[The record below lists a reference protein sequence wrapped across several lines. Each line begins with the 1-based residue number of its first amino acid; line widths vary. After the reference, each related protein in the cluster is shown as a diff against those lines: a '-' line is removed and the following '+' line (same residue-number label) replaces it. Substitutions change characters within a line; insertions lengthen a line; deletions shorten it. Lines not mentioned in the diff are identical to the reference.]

1 MARNDEEYNEEEQQA
16 QEQELP
22 PSEPETFQEK
32 FVKAT
37 PWWGISIAFHVLVFL
52 ILGTIAAFT
61 VKEKK
66 EEIIVAS
73 IPNNPPEPIV
83 EEKIQDIQKKE
94 VNLENRVE
102 DPVNINLPESDHTE
116 TPDEDFEKTAK
127 GESLDNTTLHAFKGR
142 GSNDAIGSG
151 GGAAGRYGTRRGG
164 REALAKRGGGG
175 SGAIEAVME
184 ALKWLARH
192 QNADGSWSTTQFEKN
207 CGQYGYKGQC
217 TPNEFNGKDQFDVG
231 NTGIALLAFLGAGH
245 TPASKEKIFP
255 GHALTYGDVVKRA
268 IKYLIN
274 VQDASGRIGPEVD
287 KYMYNH
293 TIAGLAL
300 TEGYGM
306 TGLAMLRNPAQ
317 KAVEFLVKSKNP
329 GFGWRYSYQSG
340 DTDSSVTG
348 WAIMVLK
355 SAEIAEITFERSVY
369 EDVKKWYDDMS
380 KEVDYNSID
389 MKPPASAGTSVGN
402 LMLTGYKSSGD
413 AGKLVAL
420 RGVND
425 TYYYTPALTAIMIM
439 STVFI
444 EKKPVAKASKAI
456 DSLLSFLPQ
465 KWSPQDKN
473 SWKLADFYYWYYASY
488 AMFQVT
494 TEKDGRWTR
503 WNTAMKTAL
512 LETQNLKGFEG
523 QCKRGSWEPVD
534 RWACE
539 GGRVYTTAMGALTL
553 EVYYRYAKVLQERH

>member
-1 MARNDEEYNEEEQQA
+1 MARNDEEYYEEEQQQ
-16 QEQELP
+16 QEEALP
-22 PSEPETFQEK
+22 PGEPETFQEK
-32 FVKAT
+32 FVRAT
-37 PWWGISIAFHVLVFL
+37 PWWGISISLHILLFL
-52 ILGTIAAFT
+52 ILGTIAAF
-61 VKEKK
+61 KAQEKK

-73 IPNNPPEPIV
+73 IPNIPPEPIV
-83 EEKIQDIQKKE
+83 EVKIQDNQKKE

-102 DPVNINLPESDHTE
+102 DPVNIKLPESDHTE

-142 GSNDAIGSG
+142 GANDSIGSG

-164 REALAKRGGGG
+164 QQELAKRGGGG
-175 SGAIEAVME
+175 TDTIVAVTE

-207 CGQYGYKGQC
+207 CGRYGYKGQC
-217 TPNEFNGKDQFDVG
+217 TPNEFKGKDEFDVG
-231 NTGIALLAFLGAGH
+231 NTGLALLAFLGAGY
-245 TPASKEKIFP
+245 TPASKKQIFP

-268 IKYLIN
+268 LKYLISI
-274 VQDASGRIGPEVD
+274 QDASGRIGPECE

-293 TIAGLAL
+293 TIAALAL
-300 TEGYGM
+300 TEAYGM
-306 TGLAMLRNPAQ
+306 TNLAMLRNPAQ
-317 KAVEFLVKSKNP
+317 KAVEFTVKAKNP
-329 GFGWRYSYQSG
+329 GFGWRYAYQSG

-355 SAEIAEITFERSVY
+355 SAEIAEISFERSVY
-369 EDVKKWYDDMS
+369 EDVKKWYDDVS
-380 KEVDYNSID
+380 KEVDYNSIEL
-389 MKPPASAGTSVGN
+389 KPPASAGTSVGN

-413 AGKLVAL
+413 AGRLVAL
-420 RGVND
+420 RGVNEH
-425 TYYYTPALTAIMIM
+425 YYYNPALTAIMIM

-444 EKKPVAKASKAI
+444 EKKPIAKASKAI
-456 DSLLSFLPQ
+456 DSILSFLPQ
-465 KWSPQDKN
+465 KWSPEDRN

-488 AMFQVT
+488 ALFQVT
-494 TEKDGRWTR
+494 SEKDGRWTR
-503 WNTAMKTAL
+503 WNNAMKTAL

-523 QCKRGSWEPVD
+523 QCKCGSWEPVD

-553 EVYYRYAKVLQERH
+553 EVYYRYGKILPKR